1 MAKKKSLLISLLVV
15 GSWFLLALLILVLVV
30 NSVVTYQLGLL
41 MLVALVGAYVGFGVL
56 IAVYRLVVKL
66 E

>member
-1 MAKKKSLLISLLVV
+1 MTKKKSLLISLLVV

-41 MLVALVGAYVGFGVL
+41 MLVALVGCYVGFGVL

>member
-41 MLVALVGAYVGFGVL
+41 MLVALVGFYVGFGVL

>member
-41 MLVALVGAYVGFGVL
+41 MLTALVGFYVGFGVL

>member
-56 IAVYRLVVKL
+56 IAVYRLVLKL

>member
-41 MLVALVGAYVGFGVL
+41 MLVALVGFYVGFGVL
-56 IAVYRLVVKL
+56 IAVYRLVLKL

>member
-41 MLVALVGAYVGFGVL
+41 MLVALVGCYVGFGVL